1 MNPFFKNLLT
11 HFHTL
16 SITII
21 FIKSHQSK
29 RNQIPNSTFVLS
41 RFNKPYSLHES
52 TKDRREREGERRF
65 EHDILELDVAI
76 RREKRAERR
85 EMERIQFNYG
95 IDLFWS
101 SKSFFFLAL
110 SATCRGDVR
119 QKRASVAYNERGT
132 PFLFLFFPLCLSLSP
147 SFFCI
152 STVSI
157 RGGKVER
164 TRAEKMRT
172 VDRHASQREIAC

>member
-1 MNPFFKNLLT
+1 MNPQKT
-11 HFHTL
+11 
-16 SITII
+16 
-21 FIKSHQSK
+21 
-29 RNQIPNSTFVLS
+29 
-41 RFNKPYSLHES
+41 E
-52 TKDRREREGERRF
+52 EREGERKF

-147 SFFCI
+147 SFFLYQHRQY
-152 STVSI
+152 S
-157 RGGKVER
+157 RWQGGKNASR
-164 TRAEKMRT
+164 KNANGRSTRVPAWNRLLT
-172 VDRHASQREIAC
+172 FLCRPIHVTFRSPSSSS